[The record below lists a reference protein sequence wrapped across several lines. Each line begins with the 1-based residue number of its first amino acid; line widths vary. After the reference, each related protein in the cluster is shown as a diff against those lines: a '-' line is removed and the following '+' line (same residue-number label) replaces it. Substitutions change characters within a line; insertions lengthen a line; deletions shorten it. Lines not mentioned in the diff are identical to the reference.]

1 MTGVDMAKELLH
13 TDQKIVSVKDRNGA
27 GTEYRVSG
35 CFLVSCVNLCVVLIH
50 FIHIKMELALHSE
63 LLFGWSNVWMSML

>member
-1 MTGVDMAKELLH
+1 MCAMTGVDMAKELLH

-35 CFLVSCVNLCVVLIH
+35 CFLLSSVNLCLVLIH

-63 LLFGWSNVWMSML
+63 LLFFFG